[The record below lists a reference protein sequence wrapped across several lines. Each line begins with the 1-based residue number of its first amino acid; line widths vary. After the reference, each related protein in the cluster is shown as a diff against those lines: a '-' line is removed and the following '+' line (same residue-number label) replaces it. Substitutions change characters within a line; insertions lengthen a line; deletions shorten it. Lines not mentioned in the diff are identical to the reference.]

1 MNKTENELN
10 TQYVLEFW
18 QQVRELSDIRKT
30 TLSQQAIAFK
40 LGVSTKTI
48 QRFERFKSMDN
59 YLLWGYQK
67 LLTQERN

>member
-1 MNKTENELN
+1 MKNSENELN

-18 QQVRELSDIRKT
+18 QRVRELSDLRRTKM
-30 TLSQQAIAFK
+30 SQEAIAFN

-48 QRFERFKSMDN
+48 QRFERFKSTDN

-67 LLTQERN
+67 LLTND

>member
-1 MNKTENELN
+1 MKKSENELN
-10 TQYVLEFW
+10 TEYLIEFW
-18 QQVRELSDIRKT
+18 IKARELSDIRKT
-30 TLSQQAIAFK
+30 KMSQEAIAFK

-67 LLTQERN
+67 ILNT

>member
-1 MNKTENELN
+1 MNKIENELN

-30 TLSQQAIAFK
+30 TLSQEAIAFK

-59 YLLWGYQK
+59 YLLWGYNK
-67 LLTQERN
+67 LLNT